1 VGAVL
6 LTSACSHTSDAV
18 RTGTALQAKGPQT
31 TGVLGFP
38 HARVGKTY
46 RFAFP
51 LFMNRTDA
59 PIVVESVRLAHIP
72 RGVRVVGYPIYSVN
86 DTDGYI
92 LDSQDG
98 LTYPRDMTKMPN
110 YAGKRITVKP
120 HKTSDRYAMVQAH
133 VTGQVQHHLG
143 GCEVTYSQ
151 AGKEYR
157 QTLRCD
163 FALDMK

>member
-1 VGAVL
+1 M
-6 LTSACSHTSDAV
+6 SACSNAQAAV
-18 RTGTALQAKGPQT
+18 STGSALQAEGPQT
-31 TGVLGFP
+31 DGVLGFP

-51 LFMNRTDA
+51 LFKNRSDA
-59 PIVVESVRLAHIP
+59 PIVIESVRLTQVP
-72 RGVRVVGYPIYSVN
+72 RGVRVIGYPIYSVD

-92 LDSQDG
+92 LDNQDDIAS
-98 LTYPRDMTKMPN
+98 PRDMTKMPN
-110 YAGKRITVKP
+110 YAGKSITVKP

-133 VTGQVQHHLG
+133 VIGRVQHHLG

-151 AGKEYR
+151 AGRKYR
-157 QTLRCD
+157 QNLRCD